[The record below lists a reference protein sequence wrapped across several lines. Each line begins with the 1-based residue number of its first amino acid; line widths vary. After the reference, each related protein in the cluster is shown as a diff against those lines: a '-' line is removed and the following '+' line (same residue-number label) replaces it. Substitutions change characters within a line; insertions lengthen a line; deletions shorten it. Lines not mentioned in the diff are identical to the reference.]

1 LPFKYNLQ
9 RYTADSCELCWKEVW
24 LEVDKRKEV
33 TREEDEIYEDVS
45 DAFFAFCEFLD
56 NTARALFTATPG
68 LKPKVIVDN
77 AVAMWIQKEE
87 LNEEEE
93 EEEEDTSILFDGEEH
108 AEVAEE
114 MRKRTTVG
122 LYS

>member
-1 LPFKYNLQ
+1 MPFKYNLQ

-56 NTARALFTATPG
+56 NTARALFTATPA
-68 LKPKVIVDN
+68 LKPEVLVDK
-77 AVAMWIQKEE
+77 AVAMWEEKEE
-87 LNEEEE
+87 EKEK
-93 EEEEDTSILFDGEEH
+93 SGYK
-108 AEVAEE
+108 AVVEE
-114 MRKRTTVG
+114 MKEEMTKRTTVW
-122 LYS
+122 LELLKI